1 MFVFL
6 LNVGNDI
13 GLSDAADGESLFF
26 DFIINS
32 LVNKPSARNKNEKQ
46 KVDNIN
52 KLKIMPEGKSVG
64 VRAWLLVGLM
74 LKSLD

>member
-1 MFVFL
+1 MVIYLFVF

-13 GLSDAADGESLFF
+13 GLSDAADGDSLFF

-32 LVNKPSARNKNEKQ
+32 LVKPSARNKNEKQ

-64 VRAWLLVGLM
+64 ASN
-74 LKSLD
+74 KSIQ